1 MEKPYIV
8 GVGGANLDICGRAD
22 GQILERDSN
31 IGSIHLSS
39 GGVCRNICENAV
51 RMGADVKLI

>member
-8 GVGGANLDICGRAD
+8 GVGGANLDICGRAG

-39 GGVCRNICENAV
+39 GGVCRNIC
-51 RMGADVKLI
+51 